1 MSNAW
6 TPSMGFKASCGVCS
20 GIFLGSAIILLILA
34 AIATPR
40 DCEDETTEHCVP
52 MEFSFGDVYRGMLY
66 HFLGV
71 SSEVSEHLVFLE
83 RDSGLEGKAAVTSVC
98 FVLATVMG
106 KAWLFLSAFRIIFY
120 IIPRTRSTDNANC
133 STGSSFPA
141 QAFGNRICE
150 TSE

>member
-34 AIATPR
+34 AIAMPS
-40 DCEDETTEHCVP
+40 DMHEIGL
-52 MEFSFGDVYRGMLY
+52 FSFGDVYRGMLY
-66 HFLGV
+66 HFLGIGWQD
-71 SSEVSEHLVFLE
+71 SEHLVELE
-83 RDSGLEGKAAVTSVC
+83 REFESEGKAAVTSVC